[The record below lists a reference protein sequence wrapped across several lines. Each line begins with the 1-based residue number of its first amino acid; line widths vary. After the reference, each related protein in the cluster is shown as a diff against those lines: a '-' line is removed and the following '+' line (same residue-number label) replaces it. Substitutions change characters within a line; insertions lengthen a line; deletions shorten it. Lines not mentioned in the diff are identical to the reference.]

1 MVSRLARS
9 CSWCECELQLVL
21 VGAPDSAATVFAEP
35 LPMKLRALPQSFWQQ
50 PNAAGGLSPGA
61 VYPVLPPLCCKDDDG
76 AGLCEVVDLAP
87 DGALDPYIGL
97 GVLCFPAPATFHAD
111 PCRPECPSCPPR
123 RKGFSGDWTASTPA
137 RSIIEGGRHARGMYR
152 GLESVVCPAGLRPAT
167 PPEERDKRRVVSVA
181 NTELLFSLFRSVEQ
195 LDQPAARVA
204 RRGRPKK
211 VAATSWRLPRDEDPC
226 LVSAVADPILP
237 LIRGH
242 AGGQHQVLATVSLG
256 AGERSVVLPSLSVEH
271 NYSQI
276 LSELVMKL

>member
-1 MVSRLARS
+1 GSKKKKAAAGHAPSPATPTADPELSAQHRPRARR
-9 CSWCECELQLVL
+9 
-21 VGAPDSAATVFAEP
+21 EP

-76 AGLCEVVDLAP
+76 
-87 DGALDPYIGL
+87 
-97 GVLCFPAPATFHAD
+97 
-111 PCRPECPSCPPR
+111 
-123 RKGFSGDWTASTPA
+123 
-137 RSIIEGGRHARGMYR
+137 
-152 GLESVVCPAGLRPAT
+152 AGLRPAT

>member
-9 CSWCECELQLVL
+9 CSWCQCELQLVLVL
-21 VGAPDSAATVFAEP
+21 VGAPDSAAAVFAEP

-76 AGLCEVVDLAP
+76 AVC
-87 DGALDPYIGL
+87 
-97 GVLCFPAPATFHAD
+97 
-111 PCRPECPSCPPR
+111 
-123 RKGFSGDWTASTPA
+123 SGD
-137 RSIIEGGRHARGMYR
+137 
-152 GLESVVCPAGLRPAT
+152 LKSVVCPAGLRPAT

-211 VAATSWRLPRDEDPC
+211 VAATSWRLPREEDPC